1 VAPGARRRRTHL
13 QRTTRGWSRAI
24 IWSLIGLTGF
34 GVAYG
39 SVARIE
45 TSISA
50 EGRLRPVGGSFELVP
65 PFTAPIRK
73 VLVREGQLVVAGQP
87 LVELDGENAARQWQE
102 LAGLRRLW
110 SQEANQAALQL
121 GLPALPLEGS
131 EQRLALQD
139 QLRDTA
145 LRRKAANER
154 RLRSLAS
161 IGEQSSALETL
172 RQKRTINANIQ
183 RRMEGLVRQG
193 AISRLELDRQEERNV
208 ELDGL
213 IHRTEQQLEAARR
226 DLGESEANLDQ
237 VGSGNRRL
245 LYGQYSEARR
255 QLLETSTRLEQL
267 QSRLRLGVL
276 RAPVEGM
283 VFDLRAKPGELAA
296 GHSLLRIVPQ
306 QSLEVELSVSNRDIG
321 FLRPGLPVDVRI
333 TSFPFTDY
341 GSLRG
346 TILRV
351 GADALP
357 PDARSNQEVFP
368 AIVRLESSQLE
379 RRGKRYA
386 LRPGMAVSG
395 LIQLGN
401 RPVLALMNDRIGAF
415 IESLRAIR

>member
-1 VAPGARRRRTHL
+1 
-13 QRTTRGWSRAI
+13 
-24 IWSLIGLTGF
+24 
-34 GVAYG
+34 VAYG

-50 EGRLRPVGGSFELVP
+50 SGRLRPVGGSFELIP
-65 PFTAPIRK
+65 PFSAPIRR
-73 VLVREGQLVVAGQP
+73 VLVREGQLVEAGQP

-110 SQEANQAALQL
+110 RQEANQAALQL
-121 GLPALPLEGS
+121 GLPAMPMEGA
-131 EQRLALQD
+131 EQRRALQD

-145 LRRKAANER
+145 LRRKAADER
-154 RLRSLAS
+154 RLRSVAS
-161 IGEQSSALETL
+161 LREQSSDLKTL
-172 RQKRTINANIQ
+172 RQKRLINASIQ
-183 RRMEGLVRQG
+183 ARMEGLVRQG

-213 IHRTEQQLEAARR
+213 ILRTEQQLEAARR
-226 DLGESEANLDQ
+226 DLGESRANLDQ
-237 VGSGNRRL
+237 VGSGNRRQ
-245 LYGQYSEARR
+245 LYGQYIEARR

-276 RAPVEGM
+276 RSPVEGM

-306 QSLEVELSVSNRDIG
+306 RSLEVELSVSNRDIG
-321 FLRPGLPVDVRI
+321 FLKPGLPVDVRV

-357 PDARSNQEVFP
+357 PDARTSQEVFP
-368 AIVRLESSQLE
+368 AIVRLESNRLE

-415 IESLRAIR
+415 LESLRAVR